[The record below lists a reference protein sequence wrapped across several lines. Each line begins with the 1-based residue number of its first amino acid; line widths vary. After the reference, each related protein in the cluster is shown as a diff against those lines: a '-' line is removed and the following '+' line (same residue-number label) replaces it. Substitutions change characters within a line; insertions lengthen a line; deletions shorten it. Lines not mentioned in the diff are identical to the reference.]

1 MDLNI
6 SWIWGIIGIVLLS
19 LELLLGITVFYFLIF
34 SISCFIMGFLL
45 YLVPDL
51 HLNLQL
57 IIFTIISIFIIIM
70 GRKYKKTNQK
80 STVGQSKEHVGTVGI
95 ITKTIE
101 LNKIGE
107 ISFTIGVMGAKSWQA
122 ISDDF
127 IEKNEK
133 AVIISIEGN
142 YLKVKKFKE

>member
-1 MDLNI
+1 
-6 SWIWGIIGIVLLS
+6 
-19 LELLLGITVFYFLIF
+19 
-34 SISCFIMGFLL
+34 MGFLL

-70 GRKYKKTNQK
+70 GKKYKKTNQK

-101 LNKIGE
+101 LNKIG
-107 ISFTIGVMGAKSWQA
+107 K
-122 ISDDF
+122 
-127 IEKNEK
+127 
-133 AVIISIEGN
+133 
-142 YLKVKKFKE
+142 LKPTLYIHW